1 MKRSQNKYD
10 LVVVG
15 GGHAGIEAS
24 LIAQKMGINVV
35 LVSMDVGAVG
45 RMSCNPAIGGL
56 AKGQMVK
63 ELDVLGG
70 HMAMFADACT
80 LQSKTLN
87 LSKGR
92 SVWSPRS
99 QIDKIKYE
107 KTVQKHIKKS
117 GLPLIEGE
125 AISITQKGGKLQS
138 VVLSSGE
145 EIFCSSAVLTCGTFL
160 NGLIHVGEKKIKAGR
175 MGEESS
181 VGITEAL
188 RSLGF
193 LSGRLK
199 TGTPPRIKKSSVNW
213 KKGEAG
219 FGDKKPKALSYNT
232 KKFKPKDEPC
242 FAFRTNKKTHNLI
255 LKNIKRS
262 TMYSGDIDSSGPR
275 YCPSIED
282 KVYKF
287 SHNPSHIL
295 QLEPEWTNSDQIYVN
310 GFSTSLPEDIQLKCL
325 RSVEGLEKV
334 EFLRPGYAIEYDFFF
349 PSQLKNTLETKK
361 IEGLFFAGQINGT
374 SGYEEASSQ
383 GLIAGINASLKI
395 KGEGEL
401 RLKRS
406 DAYIGV
412 LIDDLVI
419 KDTNEPYRMFTS
431 RAEYRLQLRAS
442 NADQRLLKY
451 SKKLNLIDKE
461 LIKDL
466 TKKVKKTKDVE
477 DILNKTNINPDDINS
492 FLKKVGEK
500 EISEPM
506 KASNLL
512 KRPKVLLKNLPKIE
526 KIKMTSINKNFIEE
540 ILFEAETKIKYSGYI
555 NRQKA
560 EIEKTKV
567 YEDML
572 IPNDFDYNEI
582 KSISNESREKLL
594 QILPETIGQAQRIN
608 GIRPTDISILLVYLK
623 RWFHV
628 KRNINL
634 KKK

>member
-1 MKRSQNKYD
+1 
-10 LVVVG
+10 
-15 GGHAGIEAS
+15 
-24 LIAQKMGINVV
+24 MGINVA
-35 LVSMDVGAVG
+35 LISMDTKAVG

-160 NGLIHVGEKKIKAGR
+160 NGLIHVGENKIKAGR

-255 LKNIKRS
+255 LKNINRS
-262 TMYSGDIDSSGPR
+262 PMYSGDIDSSGPR

-295 QLEPEWTNSDQIYVN
+295 QLEPEWTNSCLLY
-310 GFSTSLPEDIQLKCL
+310 TS
-325 RSVEGLEKV
+325 
-334 EFLRPGYAIEYDFFF
+334 
-349 PSQLKNTLETKK
+349 PSP
-361 IEGLFFAGQINGT
+361 
-374 SGYEEASSQ
+374 
-383 GLIAGINASLKI
+383 
-395 KGEGEL
+395 
-401 RLKRS
+401 R
-406 DAYIGV
+406 D
-412 LIDDLVI
+412 
-419 KDTNEPYRMFTS
+419 
-431 RAEYRLQLRAS
+431 
-442 NADQRLLKY
+442 
-451 SKKLNLIDKE
+451 
-461 LIKDL
+461 
-466 TKKVKKTKDVE
+466 
-477 DILNKTNINPDDINS
+477 
-492 FLKKVGEK
+492 
-500 EISEPM
+500 
-506 KASNLL
+506 
-512 KRPKVLLKNLPKIE
+512 
-526 KIKMTSINKNFIEE
+526 
-540 ILFEAETKIKYSGYI
+540 
-555 NRQKA
+555 
-560 EIEKTKV
+560 
-567 YEDML
+567 
-572 IPNDFDYNEI
+572 
-582 KSISNESREKLL
+582 
-594 QILPETIGQAQRIN
+594 
-608 GIRPTDISILLVYLK
+608 
-623 RWFHV
+623 
-628 KRNINL
+628 
-634 KKK
+634 